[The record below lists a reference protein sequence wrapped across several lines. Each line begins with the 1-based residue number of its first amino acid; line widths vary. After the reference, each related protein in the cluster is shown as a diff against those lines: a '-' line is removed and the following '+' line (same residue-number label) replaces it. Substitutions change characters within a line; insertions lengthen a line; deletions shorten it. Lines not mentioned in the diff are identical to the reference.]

1 MNGVM
6 KYSFF
11 KLSIFSL
18 TLYLL
23 AMSVNTA
30 LADRIIILSADGS
43 FTEEA
48 KTSDE
53 AKTYQLRDSPGTVA
67 LTNNESRYSNLKV
80 EKKTYYP
87 DSSIPA
93 LSTTYSFQPRTFY
106 YINCRKKEFDNTKIC
121 YLKAGDIYVFLING
135 RYSVDVGSNHYPRS
149 KAGLR
154 IDNSP
159 AVYGYE
165 GEFSKPLSIIE
176 KLKKG
181 KFAYT
186 RYQEWPYLSDLDNKT
201 DLKDFT
207 KQFNEMIKQY
217 KNL

>member
-1 MNGVM
+1 M
-6 KYSFF
+6 KYRFL
-11 KLSIFSL
+11 KLSIFSF
-18 TLYLL
+18 TTYFL
-23 AMSVNTA
+23 AVPVNADLVELSSNDVST
-30 LADRIIILSADGS
+30 DRIEQLTRTLAQGS
-43 FTEEA
+43 YA
-48 KTSDE
+48 
-53 AKTYQLRDSPGTVA
+53 
-67 LTNNESRYSNLKV
+67 ESNDIDL
-80 EKKTYYP
+80 P
-87 DSSIPA
+87 AA
-93 LSTTYSFQPRTFY
+93 LSTIHSLKRQTFY
-106 YINCRKKEFDNTKIC
+106 DIYCRKKEFDNTKIC
-121 YLKAGDIYVFLING
+121 YLKANDIYVFLING

>member
-1 MNGVM
+1 
-6 KYSFF
+6 
-11 KLSIFSL
+11 
-18 TLYLL
+18 
-23 AMSVNTA
+23 MSVNDA

-93 LSTTYSFQPRTFY
+93 LSTNYSFQPRTFY

-154 IDNSP
+154 IDNNP

-186 RYQEWPYLSDLDNKT
+186 RYQEWPYLSDIDKKT

-207 KQFNEMIKQY
+207 KQFNEMLKQY
-217 KNL
+217 KEL

>member
-1 MNGVM
+1 M

-121 YLKAGDIYVFLING
+121 YLKAGDIYVFQRWI
-135 RYSVDVGSNHYPRS
+135 R
-149 KAGLR
+149 
-154 IDNSP
+154 
-159 AVYGYE
+159 
-165 GEFSKPLSIIE
+165 
-176 KLKKG
+176 
-181 KFAYT
+181 KFE
-186 RYQEWPYLSDLDNKT
+186 QHL
-201 DLKDFT
+201 
-207 KQFNEMIKQY
+207 
-217 KNL
+217 

>member
-53 AKTYQLRDSPGTVA
+53 AKTYQLRDSPETVA

-186 RYQEWPYLSDLDNKT
+186 RYQEWPYLSDIDKKT

>member
-43 FTEEA
+43 FTE
-48 KTSDE
+48 E

-154 IDNSP
+154 IDNNP

-186 RYQEWPYLSDLDNKT
+186 RYQEWPYLSDIDKKT

-207 KQFNEMIKQY
+207 KQFNEMLKQY

>member
-1 MNGVM
+1 M

-186 RYQEWPYLSDLDNKT
+186 RYQEWPYLSDIDKKT

-207 KQFNEMIKQY
+207 KQFNEMLKQY
-217 KNL
+217 KEL

>member
-1 MNGVM
+1 M

-154 IDNSP
+154 IDNNP

>member
-154 IDNSP
+154 IDNNP

-165 GEFSKPLSIIE
+165 GEFSKPLSII
-176 KLKKG
+176 
-181 KFAYT
+181 
-186 RYQEWPYLSDLDNKT
+186 
-201 DLKDFT
+201 
-207 KQFNEMIKQY
+207 
-217 KNL
+217 